1 MLFRYSRWDGSQ
13 DVPDPDAD
21 DLLEAM
27 SDDIMSDGD
36 LWSAMRRLFQQGAH
50 TQQGQK
56 MPGLQDLVNQLRSV
70 QEQLKARNT
79 ALAPRKADAG
89 VADFLAGAD
98 EAFGDGGFGGQ
109 EGFGDFVWAETA
121 KGF

>member
-36 LWSAMRRLFQQGAH
+36 LWSALRRLFQQGA
-50 TQQGQK
+50 QPPQGPK
-56 MPGLQDLVNQLRSV
+56 MPGLQDLVNQLRKRRQ
-70 QEQLKARNT
+70 QELQRYDLGSALEDIKKKLDDILKTEREGMERR
-79 ALAPRKADAG
+79 LADAR
-89 VADFLAGAD
+89 
-98 EAFGDGGFGGQ
+98 ERR
-109 EGFGDFVWAETA
+109 E
-121 KGF
+121 